1 MKYEGKIFK
10 TTKYGD
16 LVITKYINNHKV
28 FVKFIN
34 TNYETT
40 AHICHIRNGIVKDRL
55 SPSLHGVG
63 VVGDAPITVGGI
75 VLKEYALW
83 KGMIGRCYDS
93 EFHKK
98 SPTYADCSVSEKFK
112 YYPYFQEWCNKQ
124 IGFNEDGWHLDKDIL
139 IKGNKV
145 YSEDTCCF
153 VPQEINGLFIK
164 RDAARGDLPIGVWY
178 HKRDRKYAAQV
189 SRFKE
194 NIRLGYFSTP
204 EEAFYTY
211 KTAKELY
218 IKDIANKWKDQVDPR
233 VYEALMNYQV
243 EITD

>member
-1 MKYEGKIFK
+1 MKYEGKVFK

-16 LVITKYINNHKV
+16 LVITKYIDNHNV
-28 FVKFIN
+28 RVKFIN

-40 AHICHIRNGIVKDRL
+40 AHICHIRNGLVKDRL
-55 SPSLHGVG
+55 FPSLYGVG
-63 VVGDAPITVGGI
+63 VVGDASTIIDGV
-75 VLKEYALW
+75 VLKECKLW
-83 KGMIGRCYDS
+83 RGIIARCYNS
-93 EFHKK
+93 GIHKN
-98 SPTYADCSVSEKFK
+98 SPTYKDCSVSENFK

-194 NIRLGYFSTP
+194 KIRLGCFSTP